1 MPEIHDTALLRNVDI
16 GDGSTVWAYS
26 NLYDC
31 VVGEDC
37 LIGPYVEL
45 QAGVKLGDDVSIQS
59 HSFLCQDM
67 IVEDE
72 AWIGHGV
79 QTINNHYPPGLPPWD
94 PPVVRKSAVIGTSA
108 TLMPVEIGQGA
119 VVGAGAV
126 VLDDVPPDTTV
137 VGNPARPLD
146 NRGGRTW

>member
-1 MPEIHDTALLRNVDI
+1 MPEVHDTALLSNVDI
-16 GDGSTVWAYS
+16 GDGSKIWAYS
-26 NLYDC
+26 NLYNC
-31 VVGEDC
+31 VVGEGC

-45 QAGVKLGDDVSIQS
+45 QAGVELGDGVAVQS

-79 QTINNHYPPGLPPWD
+79 QTVNNQYPPGSPPWD
-94 PPVVRKSAVIGTSA
+94 PPVVRESAVIGTNA
-108 TLMPVEIGQGA
+108 TLMPVEIGDGA

-126 VLDDVPPDTTV
+126 VLNDVPANTTV
-137 VGNPARPLD
+137 VGNPARPIDD
-146 NRGGRTW
+146 NDGRTW